1 MKRLFMLRHSKG
13 GSAVLGTDKHP
24 VYFQSKQEAK
34 VARNELG
41 GSTVVSVGIDHK
53 LYKGV

>member
-13 GSAVLGTDKHP
+13 GSAVLGDDRHP

-34 VARNELG
+34 VARNERG
-41 GSTVVSVGIDHK
+41 GSTVVSVGVDHK

>member
-13 GSAVLGTDKHP
+13 GSAVLGDDRHP

-34 VARNELG
+34 QARNERG
-41 GSTVVSVGIDHK
+41 GSTVVSVGVDHK

>member
-13 GSAVLGTDKHP
+13 ESAVLGTDKHP
-24 VYFQSKQEAK
+24 IYFQTKQKAK
-34 VARNELG
+34 AARDKRG
-41 GSTVVSVGIDHK
+41 GSTVVSVGVDHK

>member
-34 VARNELG
+34 QARNERG
-41 GSTVVSVGIDHK
+41 GSTVVSVGVDHK

>member
-41 GSTVVSVGIDHK
+41 VSTVVSVGIDHK

>member
-1 MKRLFMLRHSKG
+1 MKRLFMLRHNKG

-24 VYFQSKQEAK
+24 IYFQTKQEAK
-34 VARNELG
+34 AARDERG
-41 GSTVVSVGIDHK
+41 GSTVVSVGVDHK